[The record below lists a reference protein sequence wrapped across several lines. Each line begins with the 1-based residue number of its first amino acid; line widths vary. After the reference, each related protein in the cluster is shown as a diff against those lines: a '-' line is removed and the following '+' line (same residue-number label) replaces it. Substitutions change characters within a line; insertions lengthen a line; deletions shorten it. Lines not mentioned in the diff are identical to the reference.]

1 MAPHSRKPHAIIG
14 LGKSFAEVFSGIWD
28 GIVSGLKWVINK
40 CVDGL
45 NWLTG
50 KISSALT
57 IEVPDWVPGFGGDTW
72 GINIPKIPNWNYEG
86 AIFTKPTVLGNGQG
100 VGDKYNGQ
108 GSNPEAI
115 IPLDIL
121 WDKMDA
127 IINRQPIVI
136 ISADELVDKTAY
148 KMKDRLDRL
157 ELRNVSYQY

>member
-1 MAPHSRKPHAIIG
+1 MKFSYNS
-14 LGKSFAEVFSGIWD
+14 KSFTLFHDDNYVEIEKCKNLDEFEEVD
-28 GIVSGLKWVINK
+28 IN
-40 CVDGL
+40 GL

-72 GINIPKIPNWNYEG
+72 GINIPKIPNWNYDG

-108 GSNPEAI
+108 GYNAEAVL
-115 IPLDIL
+115 PLDIL

-127 IINRQPIVI
+127 IVNNRPPIQLI
-136 ISADELVDKTAY
+136 VDGKEIAFAVAPYQEILNQYNTNRIPRLAY
-148 KMKDRLDRL
+148 
-157 ELRNVSYQY
+157 